1 MIKND
6 FNDGLAEELLT
17 SLDKINKY
25 NLTDTNLKLEELFK
39 KYLNFDS
46 DFLSTLS
53 ITQLETI
60 FVHPKIKDYS
70 KFTILGVL
78 FVKQWTLCEQ
88 NDNTFYKL
96 LKGFY
101 ILSHIYLNDKDTK
114 IPYYINDLMSSCEE
128 LSHYD
133 LDNNALYTL
142 VKIYAKHEDYTKVDD
157 ISFELLKKGKKYKDD
172 ILEIYN
178 SMMSHNEDFL
188 STIEMTKDEIQSAI
202 EEIKRL

>member
-1 MIKND
+1 
-6 FNDGLAEELLT
+6 
-17 SLDKINKY
+17 
-25 NLTDTNLKLEELFK
+25 
-39 KYLNFDS
+39 
-46 DFLSTLS
+46 
-53 ITQLETI
+53 
-60 FVHPKIKDYS
+60 
-70 KFTILGVL
+70 
-78 FVKQWTLCEQ
+78 
-88 NDNTFYKL
+88 
-96 LKGFY
+96 
-101 ILSHIYLNDKDTK
+101 
-114 IPYYINDLMSSCEE
+114 MSSCEE

-188 STIEMTKDEIQSAI
+188 STKEMTKDEIQSAI

>member
-88 NDNTFYKL
+88 NDNTF
-96 LKGFY
+96 
-101 ILSHIYLNDKDTK
+101 
-114 IPYYINDLMSSCEE
+114 
-128 LSHYD
+128 
-133 LDNNALYTL
+133 
-142 VKIYAKHEDYTKVDD
+142 
-157 ISFELLKKGKKYKDD
+157 
-172 ILEIYN
+172 
-178 SMMSHNEDFL
+178 
-188 STIEMTKDEIQSAI
+188 
-202 EEIKRL
+202 